1 MTFGIVEFSTLTA
14 TFEEDLA
21 AYAAAGIDAIG
32 ICELKLEAGREAE
45 QLDALRRSGLA
56 VGCAIPAVPSI
67 LPAPAL
73 PDPDDSAQ
81 RIEAICAGMRR
92 LAPFE
97 PTAFVCLT
105 GPAGRLDKSEA
116 RRAVVDGLRTVG
128 GEAER
133 LGIPVGVE
141 PMSAHFSDE
150 WTLITTLAETA
161 DLIDE
166 AGSDLLGI
174 TFDTWHLW
182 DTPDIGCEIA
192 RHGGRIV
199 CVHVADWRVPT
210 RGWCDRALPGD
221 GVADLPS
228 IRTALEAAGWDG
240 CYELEIFSDNGAFG
254 DRYEDSLWDISADA
268 MAYRGREAFLS
279 GFHPRQPGAVIA
291 ALREEE
297 HP

>member
-1 MTFGIVEFSTLTA
+1 MTFGIVEFSTLAA

-21 AYAAAGIDAIG
+21 AYAGAGIDAIG
-32 ICELKLEAGREAE
+32 ICELKLEAGREGE
-45 QLDALRRSGLA
+45 QLDALRQSGLA
-56 VGCAIPAVPSI
+56 TGCAIPAVPSI

-73 PDPDDSAQ
+73 PDPDGPAE

-105 GPAGRLDKSEA
+105 GPAGRLDEAEA
-116 RRAVVDGLRTVG
+116 RRVVVEGLRTVAS
-128 GEAER
+128 EAER

-141 PMSAHFSDE
+141 PMSARFRDD

-166 AGSDLLGI
+166 AGSEMLGI

-182 DTPDIGCEIA
+182 DTPDVEREIG
-192 RHGGRIV
+192 RHADRIL

-210 RGWCDRALPGD
+210 RGWCDRALPGE
-221 GVADLPS
+221 GAADLAS
-228 IRTALEAAGWDG
+228 IRTALDAAGWDG
-240 CYELEIFSDNGAFG
+240 CYELEIFSDNGTFG
-254 DRYEDSLWDISADA
+254 DRYEDSLWDIPADA
-268 MAYRGREAFLS
+268 LAYRGREAFLS
-279 GFHPRQPGAVIA
+279 GFRPTEPGDVIA

-297 HP
+297 HS